1 MEPTTTIRS
10 YIEDYIRKQG
20 YTLQYF
26 ADISGVN
33 AGTLS
38 AIIKGTRP
46 IAMAQLDLITQGMKL
61 EEGYFY
67 EIYGAECFVESAPH
81 WRRLEPFLQ
90 RCAELDKLECIQKI
104 IQEVTDDRSYI
115 SELFEMAEG
124 MLERGQQ
131 QAARMLYE
139 CVAEC
144 EKYQHSE
151 RLALCQYRIFTLSLG
166 QNQHDNLRAAVHFE
180 PYINRLDEE
189 RQLDAIKDLANTY
202 ASLRYRDK
210 AFDLAEEL
218 DQKTKILQSYTK
230 KKIDKCDRLTA
241 YPLFVYRAYSN
252 LLKSSACEK
261 QGRYEEALLYTEVY
275 AKLAKVP
282 EPDEED
288 QIYID
293 KFAGWAEANTYL
305 YKLMMGD
312 QNVLPAYVEFI
323 ERNEEEILPAI
334 INILEAANKFDRN
347 IDDILNRFSD
357 RINSE
362 INGLKGYTE
371 QMKNE
376 IYAAFLLE
384 RSLYHL
390 NRHEYSEGLKQLMCC
405 LRESVRFNNQTDI
418 IHCISLYE
426 KYKNMG
432 TTEIEYQYKLIM
444 MEVQKSYEKKKI
456 FYVIL
461 LSIMIINI
469 NQLANL
475 DGDVITQIMSITH
488 GEGGL

>member
-90 RCAELDKLECIQKI
+90 RCAELDKLECIHKV

-124 MLERGQQ
+124 MLEREQTK
-131 QAARMLYE
+131 AARMLYE

-202 ASLRYRDK
+202 LALRYWDK
-210 AFDLAEEL
+210 LFSLSDEL
-218 DQKTKILQSYTK
+218 DQKTKILQLYTK
-230 KKIDKCDRLTA
+230 KKIDKSERLTA

-252 LLKSSACEK
+252 LLKSAACEGLGK
-261 QGRYEEALLYTEVY
+261 YEEALYYTGVY
-275 AKLAKVP
+275 TDVVNIHNSN
-282 EPDEED
+282 EED
-288 QIYID
+288 RMYIS
-293 KFAGWAEANTYL
+293 KFKIWAEANTYV

-312 QNVLPAYVEFI
+312 LSILPAYVDFI
-323 ERNEEEILPAI
+323 EINESEVLPAMT
-334 INILEAANKFDRN
+334 NILEVANKFN
-347 IDDILNRFSD
+347 QDINEILHKFSVQ
-357 RINSE
+357 IYSE
-362 INGLKGYTE
+362 IDKLKGYTD
-371 QMKNE
+371 QVRSD
-376 IYAAFLLE
+376 IYITFLLGQ
-384 RSLYHL
+384 SVYHL
-390 NRHEYSEGLKQLMCC
+390 NRGQYLEGMNQLLYC
-405 LRESVRFNNQTDI
+405 LNEAVKINNQKET
-418 IHCISLYE
+418 IHCAALYE
-426 KYKNMG
+426 RYRHIS
-432 TTEIEYQYKLIM
+432 TPDHAQQYKKIM
-444 MEVQKSYEKKKI
+444 MEVERNYDKKENRL
-456 FYVIL
+456 FH
-461 LSIMIINI
+461 
-469 NQLANL
+469 LA
-475 DGDVITQIMSITH
+475 
-488 GEGGL
+488 

>member
-10 YIEDYIRKQG
+10 YIEDYIKKQG

-90 RCAELDKLECIQKI
+90 RCAELDKLECIQKV
-104 IQEVTDDRSYI
+104 IQQVTDDRSYI

-124 MLERGQQ
+124 MLERGQTD
-131 QAARMLYE
+131 AARMLYE

-166 QNQHDNLRAAVHFE
+166 QDQHENLRAAVHFE

-202 ASLRYRDK
+202 SALRYWDK
-210 AFDLAEEL
+210 LFSLADEL
-218 DQKTKILQSYTK
+218 ERKAGFIQSYK
-230 KKIDKCDRLTA
+230 KKKVDNRVTS

-252 LLKSSACEK
+252 LLKASACEWSGK
-261 QGRYEEALLYTEVY
+261 YTEALGYTQNY
-275 AKLAKVP
+275 ADIVNIADP
-282 EPDEED
+282 SEED
-288 QIYID
+288 QVYI
-293 KFAGWAEANTYL
+293 KMFIGWTEANTYL
-305 YKLMMGD
+305 YSLMMGKKE
-312 QNVLPAYVEFI
+312 VLPAYVAWI
-323 ERNEEEILPAI
+323 EQNEEETLTALVKI
-334 INILEAANKFDRN
+334 IEAANTYGMNIDHVLLKFDSKIN
-347 IDDILNRFSD
+347 SLLSD
-357 RINSE
+357 RALSE
-362 INGLKGYTE
+362 GYNEQIKNDLYTKLLIELAIYHFHQDQYTE
-371 QMKNE
+371 GMQK
-376 IYAAFLLE
+376 LVTC
-384 RSLYHL
+384 L
-390 NRHEYSEGLKQLMCC
+390 NSAIKI
-405 LRESVRFNNQTDI
+405 NNYTDI
-418 IHCISLYE
+418 IQCVALFERYRSFASKEVETMYRYLMEEVYNYHES
-426 KYKNMG
+426 KKNYG
-432 TTEIEYQYKLIM
+432 H
-444 MEVQKSYEKKKI
+444 
-456 FYVIL
+456 IL
-461 LSIMIINI
+461 
-469 NQLANL
+469 
-475 DGDVITQIMSITH
+475 V
-488 GEGGL
+488 

>member
-90 RCAELDKLECIQKI
+90 RCAELDKLECIHKV

-124 MLERGQQ
+124 MLERGQTK
-131 QAARMLYE
+131 AARMLYE

-166 QNQHDNLRAAVHFE
+166 QDQHDNLRAAVHFE

-189 RQLDAIKDLANTY
+189 RQLDAIRELANTY
-202 ASLRYRDK
+202 GGICHWDK
-210 AFDLAEEL
+210 VFQLAEEL
-218 DQKTKILQSYTK
+218 LQRVKFLEQYKNK
-230 KKIDKCDRLTA
+230 KKGLEFIRASKH
-241 YPLFVYRAYSN
+241 PLFTYKYYAYLLIATVWGERKEYERALEYTSFYSN
-252 LLKSSACEK
+252 IIIEDPTS
-261 QGRYEEALLYTEVY
+261 
-275 AKLAKVP
+275 
-282 EPDEED
+282 ED
-288 QIYID
+288 QEFVERYKD
-293 KFAGWAEANTYL
+293 WAEVNTYL
-305 YKLMMGD
+305 YKLMMGNYD
-312 QNVLPAYVEFI
+312 SLNSYLDFI
-323 ERNEEEILPAI
+323 EENENETL
-334 INILEAANKFDRN
+334 LGLVKVMEAANLYNLNVDHALRRFDLYIHMLYDDRKYESSYNDQIKDDRYTKFWAELAFYQLSKERFHEGFRN
-347 IDDILNRFSD
+347 LLTCLKSAHKIKDDSTIIYCVGLFEEYRVQASD
-357 RINSE
+357 SVEFQYTSLIKEVYGRYDKKSKISIN
-362 INGLKGYTE
+362 T
-371 QMKNE
+371 
-376 IYAAFLLE
+376 
-384 RSLYHL
+384 
-390 NRHEYSEGLKQLMCC
+390 
-405 LRESVRFNNQTDI
+405 V
-418 IHCISLYE
+418 
-426 KYKNMG
+426 
-432 TTEIEYQYKLIM
+432 
-444 MEVQKSYEKKKI
+444 
-456 FYVIL
+456 
-461 LSIMIINI
+461 
-469 NQLANL
+469 
-475 DGDVITQIMSITH
+475 
-488 GEGGL
+488 

>member
-10 YIEDYIRKQG
+10 NIEDYIRKQG

-61 EEGYFY
+61 EEGHFY

-90 RCAELDKLECIQKI
+90 RCAELDKLDCIQRV
-104 IQEVTDDRSYI
+104 IQQVTDDRSYV
-115 SELFEMAEG
+115 SELFELAEY
-124 MLERGQQ
+124 MLERDQKK
-131 QAARMLYE
+131 AARMLYE

-151 RLALCQYRIFTLSLG
+151 RLALCHYRIFTLSLG
-166 QNQHDNLRAAVHFE
+166 QDQHENLRAAVHFE

-202 ASLRYRDK
+202 LALRYWDK
-210 AFDLAEEL
+210 VFELAEEL

-230 KKIDKCDRLTA
+230 RKNDKSNRLTI

-252 LLKSSACEK
+252 LLKSSTCER
-261 QGRYEEALLYTEVY
+261 QGRYKDALKYTELY
-275 AKLAKVP
+275 SKLAKVS

-293 KFAGWAEANTYL
+293 KFAIWTEANTYL

-312 QNVLPAYVEFI
+312 PSILPSYVKFIEKNEREVLPAM
-323 ERNEEEILPAI
+323 
-334 INILEAANKFDRN
+334 INILEMANKFGQN
-347 IDDILNRFSD
+347 IDEILDKFSD
-357 RINSE
+357 QINSE
-362 INGLKGYTE
+362 IARLRGYTE
-371 QMKNE
+371 QVKLDMY
-376 IYAAFLLE
+376 ITFLLE
-384 RSLYHL
+384 RSVYLL
-390 NRHEYSEGLKQLMCC
+390 NRCEYLEGLRQLMHC
-405 LRESVRFNNQTDI
+405 LGESVKINNQTDI
-418 IHCISLYE
+418 IHCVAIYE
-426 KYKNMG
+426 RYRN
-432 TTEIEYQYKLIM
+432 TAIAEIEHQYKLIM
-444 MEVQKSYEKKKI
+444 MEVHKRYDKKENSL
-456 FYVIL
+456 F
-461 LSIMIINI
+461 N
-469 NQLANL
+469 LA
-475 DGDVITQIMSITH
+475 
-488 GEGGL
+488 

>member
-90 RCAELDKLECIQKI
+90 RCAELDKLECIHKV

-124 MLERGQQ
+124 MLERGQTK
-131 QAARMLYE
+131 AARMLYE

-166 QNQHDNLRAAVHFE
+166 QDQHENLRAAVHFE

-202 ASLRYRDK
+202 ASLRYWDK
-210 AFDLAEEL
+210 LFSLADEL
-218 DQKTKILQSYTK
+218 GHKVEIIQSFTK
-230 KKIDKCDRLTA
+230 KIVNKENRITA
-241 YPLFVYRAYSN
+241 YPLFVYQAYSN
-252 LLKSSACEK
+252 LLKANACECR
-261 QGRYEEALLYTEVY
+261 GEYTEALNYTKKYNDLVNISNPSDEDMIYINMFNRWTEV
-275 AKLAKVP
+275 
-282 EPDEED
+282 
-288 QIYID
+288 
-293 KFAGWAEANTYL
+293 NTYL
-305 YKLMMGD
+305 YNLMMGKKE
-312 QNVLPAYVEFI
+312 VLPVYVAWI
-323 ERNEEEILPAI
+323 EQNEEETLTALVKI
-334 INILEAANKFDRN
+334 IEAANKYDMD
-347 IDDILNRFSD
+347 IDDILLKFDNSINSMLSD
-357 RINSE
+357 RSLSEGYNEQLKNDLYSKLLFELAMYYFNRERYGEGMKKLVNCLSSAIRINNSNDIIQCVALFERYRSFASQE
-362 INGLKGYTE
+362 IKSTYHNLMEEVNSYYEIKKNHGYT
-371 QMKNE
+371 
-376 IYAAFLLE
+376 L
-384 RSLYHL
+384 
-390 NRHEYSEGLKQLMCC
+390 
-405 LRESVRFNNQTDI
+405 V
-418 IHCISLYE
+418 
-426 KYKNMG
+426 
-432 TTEIEYQYKLIM
+432 
-444 MEVQKSYEKKKI
+444 
-456 FYVIL
+456 
-461 LSIMIINI
+461 
-469 NQLANL
+469 
-475 DGDVITQIMSITH
+475 
-488 GEGGL
+488 

>member
-10 YIEDYIRKQG
+10 TIEDYIRKQG

-46 IAMAQLDLITQGMKL
+46 IAMAQLDLITQGMNL
-61 EEGYFY
+61 EEGHFY
-67 EIYGAECFVESAPH
+67 ETYGAECFVESAPH

-90 RCAELDKLECIQKI
+90 RCAELDKLDCIQRV
-104 IQEVTDDRSYI
+104 IQQVTDDRSYI

-210 AFDLAEEL
+210 VFDLADEL

-230 KKIDKCDRLTA
+230 KKIDKRDRLTA

-275 AKLAKVP
+275 AKLAKVS

-288 QIYID
+288 QIFID

-312 QNVLPAYVEFI
+312 LSVLPVYVEFI
-323 ERNEEEILPAI
+323 EQNEDEVLPAM
-334 INILEAANKFDRN
+334 INILEAANKFEQN
-347 IDDILNRFSD
+347 VDDIIKKFSD

-362 INGLKGYTE
+362 INCLKGYTE

-376 IYAAFLLE
+376 VYARFLLE

-390 NRHEYSEGLKQLMCC
+390 NRLEYREGLKQLMHS
-405 LRESVRFNNQTDI
+405 LAESVRLNNQTDI

-432 TTEIEYQYKLIM
+432 NIEIEHQYKIIM
-444 MEVQKSYEKKKI
+444 MEVQKSYEKKEN
-456 FYVIL
+456 L
-461 LSIMIINI
+461 LYN
-469 NQLANL
+469 LA
-475 DGDVITQIMSITH
+475 
-488 GEGGL
+488 

>member
-1 MEPTTTIRS
+1 MEPATTIRS
-10 YIEDYIRKQG
+10 TIEDYIRKQG

-46 IAMAQLDLITQGMKL
+46 IAMAQLDLITQGMNL

-67 EIYGAECFVESAPH
+67 ETYGGECFVESAPH

-90 RCAELDKLECIQKI
+90 RCAELDKLDCIQRV
-104 IQEVTDDRSYI
+104 IQQVTDDRSYI

-202 ASLRYRDK
+202 TALRYWEK
-210 AFDLAEEL
+210 VFNLAEEL

-230 KKIDKCDRLTA
+230 KKIDKSDRLTA

-252 LLKSSACEK
+252 LLKSTACEK
-261 QGRYEEALLYTEVY
+261 QGRYEEALIYTELY
-275 AKLAKVP
+275 AKLANVA

-288 QIYID
+288 QIFID
-293 KFAGWAEANTYL
+293 KFAGWMEANTYL

-312 QNVLPAYVEFI
+312 HSVLSAYVKFIEDNEAELLPAM
-323 ERNEEEILPAI
+323 
-334 INILEAANKFDRN
+334 INILEAANKFNHD
-347 IDDILNRFSD
+347 IDDLLNKFSD

-362 INGLKGYTE
+362 IIRLKGYTE
-371 QMKNE
+371 QMRYE
-376 IYAAFLLE
+376 MYAAFLLE

-390 NRHEYSEGLKQLMCC
+390 NRHEYREGLKQLMHC
-405 LRESVRFNNQTDI
+405 LEESIKLNNQTNI

-426 KYKNMG
+426 KHKPMG
-432 TTEIEYQYKLIM
+432 TTEIEHQYKLIM
-444 MEVQKSYEKKKI
+444 MEVQKSYEKKENLI
-456 FYVIL
+456 Y
-461 LSIMIINI
+461 N
-469 NQLANL
+469 LA
-475 DGDVITQIMSITH
+475 
-488 GEGGL
+488 

>member
-1 MEPTTTIRS
+1 MEPATTIRS
-10 YIEDYIRKQG
+10 TIEDYIRKQG

-46 IAMAQLDLITQGMKL
+46 IAMAQLDLITQGMNL

-67 EIYGAECFVESAPH
+67 ETYGAECFVESAPH

-90 RCAELDKLECIQKI
+90 RCAELDKLDCIQRV
-104 IQEVTDDRSYI
+104 IQQVTDDRSYI

-202 ASLRYRDK
+202 LALRYWDK
-210 AFDLAEEL
+210 VFDLAEEL

-230 KKIDKCDRLTA
+230 KKIEKSDRLTS

-252 LLKSSACEK
+252 LLKSSACER
-261 QGRYEEALLYTEVY
+261 QGRYEEALIYTEIY
-275 AKLAKVP
+275 AKLANIS

-293 KFAGWAEANTYL
+293 KFAGWTEANTYL

-312 QNVLPAYVEFI
+312 HSILPAYVEFI
-323 ERNEEEILPAI
+323 ERNEKEILPAM
-334 INILEAANKFDRN
+334 INILETANKFDKN
-347 IDDILNRFSD
+347 IDEILCKFSD
-357 RINSE
+357 RISLE
-362 INGLKGYTE
+362 ITHLSGYTE
-371 QMKNE
+371 QVKLDM
-376 IYAAFLLE
+376 YTTFLLE
-384 RSLYHL
+384 RSIYHL
-390 NRHEYSEGLKQLMCC
+390 NRCEYPEGLKQLMHC
-405 LRESVRFNNQTDI
+405 LEESVKLKNQTDI

-426 KYKNMG
+426 KYRTMSTN
-432 TTEIEYQYKLIM
+432 EIEHQYKLIM
-444 MEVQKSYEKKKI
+444 MGVQKSYEKKENPV
-456 FYVIL
+456 F
-461 LSIMIINI
+461 N
-469 NQLANL
+469 LA
-475 DGDVITQIMSITH
+475 
-488 GEGGL
+488 

>member
-10 YIEDYIRKQG
+10 TIEDYIRKQG

-46 IAMAQLDLITQGMKL
+46 IAMAQLDLITQGMNL
-61 EEGYFY
+61 EEGHFY
-67 EIYGAECFVESAPH
+67 ETYGAECFVESAPH

-90 RCAELDKLECIQKI
+90 RCAELDKLDCIQRV
-104 IQEVTDDRSYI
+104 IQQVTDDRSYI

-210 AFDLAEEL
+210 VFDLADEL

-230 KKIDKCDRLTA
+230 KKIDKRDRLTA

-275 AKLAKVP
+275 AKLAKVS

-288 QIYID
+288 QIFID

-312 QNVLPAYVEFI
+312 LSVLPVYVEFI
-323 ERNEEEILPAI
+323 EQNEDEVLPAM
-334 INILEAANKFDRN
+334 INILEAANKFEQN
-347 IDDILNRFSD
+347 VDDIIKKFSD

-362 INGLKGYTE
+362 INCLKGYTE

-376 IYAAFLLE
+376 VYARFLLE

-390 NRHEYSEGLKQLMCC
+390 NRLEYREGLKQLMHS
-405 LRESVRFNNQTDI
+405 LAESVRLNNQTDI
-418 IHCISLYE
+418 IRCISLYE

-432 TTEIEYQYKLIM
+432 NIEIEHQYKIIM
-444 MEVQKSYEKKKI
+444 MEVQKSYEKKEN
-456 FYVIL
+456 L
-461 LSIMIINI
+461 LYN
-469 NQLANL
+469 LA
-475 DGDVITQIMSITH
+475 
-488 GEGGL
+488 

>member
-90 RCAELDKLECIQKI
+90 RCAELDKLECIHKV

-124 MLERGQQ
+124 MLERGQTK
-131 QAARMLYE
+131 AARMLYE

-202 ASLRYRDK
+202 LALRYWDK
-210 AFDLAEEL
+210 VIDLAEEL

-230 KKIDKCDRLTA
+230 KKIAKSDRLTA

-252 LLKSSACEK
+252 LLKSMSCER
-261 QGRYEEALLYTEVY
+261 QGRYEEALLYTELY
-275 AKLAKVP
+275 AKLAKVS

-288 QIYID
+288 QIFID
-293 KFAGWAEANTYL
+293 KFAGWTEANTYL
-305 YKLMMGD
+305 YKLMIGD
-312 QNVLPAYVEFI
+312 FNVLPAYVEFI
-323 ERNEEEILPAI
+323 EQNEHEILPAI
-334 INILEAANKFDRN
+334 VNILEAANKFEQN
-347 IDDILNRFSD
+347 IDEILYKFSD
-357 RINSE
+357 QINSE
-362 INGLKGYTE
+362 INHLKGYTE
-371 QMKNE
+371 QMKSDM
-376 IYAAFLLE
+376 YAAFLLE

-390 NRHEYSEGLKQLMCC
+390 NRHEYQEGLKELIHC
-405 LRESVRFNNQTDI
+405 LAESIRLNNQKDV

-426 KYKNMG
+426 KYKSMG
-432 TTEIEYQYKLIM
+432 NTEIEHQYKLIM
-444 MEVQKSYEKKKI
+444 MEVQKSYEKKEN
-456 FYVIL
+456 L
-461 LSIMIINI
+461 LCN
-469 NQLANL
+469 LA
-475 DGDVITQIMSITH
+475 
-488 GEGGL
+488 

>member
-90 RCAELDKLECIQKI
+90 RCAELDKLECIHKV

-124 MLERGQQ
+124 MLERGQTK
-131 QAARMLYE
+131 AARMLYE

-166 QNQHDNLRAAVHFE
+166 QDQHENLRAAVHFE

-202 ASLRYRDK
+202 ASLRYWEK
-210 AFDLAEEL
+210 VFNLAEEL

-230 KKIDKCDRLTA
+230 KKIDKSDRLTA

-252 LLKSSACEK
+252 LLKSSVCEK
-261 QGRYEEALLYTEVY
+261 QGRYEEALVYTELY
-275 AKLAKVP
+275 AKLSKVSGL
-282 EPDEED
+282 DEED
-288 QIYID
+288 QLFID

-312 QNVLPAYVEFI
+312 HTVLPAYIEFI
-323 ERNEEEILPAI
+323 EKNEEEILPAI
-334 INILEAANKFDRN
+334 INILEAANKFDQN
-347 IDDILNRFSD
+347 IDDILYKFSD

-362 INGLKGYTE
+362 INCLEGYTE

-376 IYAAFLLE
+376 VYAAFLLE

-390 NRHEYSEGLKQLMCC
+390 NRYEYQEGLKQLIHC

-432 TTEIEYQYKLIM
+432 TTEIEHQYKIIM
-444 MEVQKSYEKKKI
+444 MEVQKAYEKKEN
-456 FYVIL
+456 IL
-461 LSIMIINI
+461 YN
-469 NQLANL
+469 LA
-475 DGDVITQIMSITH
+475 
-488 GEGGL
+488 

>member
-90 RCAELDKLECIQKI
+90 RCAELDKLECIHKV

-124 MLERGQQ
+124 MLERGQTK
-131 QAARMLYE
+131 AARMLYE

-202 ASLRYRDK
+202 SALRYWDK
-210 AFDLAEEL
+210 LFALADEL
-218 DQKTKILQSYTK
+218 GHKAEIIQSYTK
-230 KKIDKCDRLTA
+230 KKVIKENRITA

-252 LLKSSACEK
+252 LLKSSACEW
-261 QGRYEEALLYTEVY
+261 REMYNDALEYTNNY
-275 AKLAKVP
+275 ASLVKIP
-282 EPDEED
+282 NPDDEEM
-288 QIYID
+288 IYINM
-293 KFAGWAEANTYL
+293 FNRWAEVNTQL
-305 YKLMMGD
+305 YKLMMGKTE
-312 QNVLPAYVEFI
+312 VLPEYIAWI
-323 ERNEEEILPAI
+323 EQNEEETLTGLVKI
-334 INILEAANKFDRN
+334 IEAANKYDLDIDYVISKFD
-347 IDDILNRFSD
+347 IS
-357 RINSE
+357 INSMLNDRTLSE
-362 INGLKGYTE
+362 GYNE
-371 QMKNE
+371 QMKNNL
-376 IYAAFLLE
+376 YSKLLLE
-384 RSLYHL
+384 LAMYYFKRERYM
-390 NRHEYSEGLKQLMCC
+390 EGIHKLVTC
-405 LRESVRFNNQTDI
+405 LSSAIKINNSNDI
-418 IHCISLYE
+418 IQCVALFERYRSFAS
-426 KYKNMG
+426 K
-432 TTEIEYQYKLIM
+432 EIEGIYYNL
-444 MEVQKSYEKKKI
+444 MEEAYSYYEIKKNHSYT
-456 FYVIL
+456 FV
-461 LSIMIINI
+461 
-469 NQLANL
+469 
-475 DGDVITQIMSITH
+475 
-488 GEGGL
+488 

>member
-90 RCAELDKLECIQKI
+90 RCAELDKLECIHKV

-124 MLERGQQ
+124 MLERGQTK
-131 QAARMLYE
+131 AARMLYE

-166 QNQHDNLRAAVHFE
+166 QDQHENLRAAVHFE

-202 ASLRYRDK
+202 ASLRYWEK
-210 AFDLAEEL
+210 VFNLAEEL

-230 KKIDKCDRLTA
+230 KKIDKIDRLTA

-252 LLKSSACEK
+252 LLKSSVCEK
-261 QGRYEEALLYTEVY
+261 QGRYEEALVYTEFY
-275 AKLAKVP
+275 AKLANVS

-288 QIYID
+288 QIFID
-293 KFAGWAEANTYL
+293 NFAGWAEANTYL

-312 QNVLPAYVEFI
+312 HSVLPAYMEFI
-323 ERNEEEILPAI
+323 EENEEEILPAI

-347 IDDILNRFSD
+347 IDDILYKFSD

-362 INGLKGYTE
+362 INCLKGYTE

-390 NRHEYSEGLKQLMCC
+390 NRHEYPEGLKQLMHC

-418 IHCISLYE
+418 IHCVSLYE

-432 TTEIEYQYKLIM
+432 TTEIEHQYKLIM
-444 MEVQKSYEKKKI
+444 MEVQKSYEKKEN
-456 FYVIL
+456 L
-461 LSIMIINI
+461 LYNF
-469 NQLANL
+469 A
-475 DGDVITQIMSITH
+475 
-488 GEGGL
+488 

>member
-90 RCAELDKLECIQKI
+90 RCAELDKLECIHKV

-124 MLERGQQ
+124 MLERGQTK
-131 QAARMLYE
+131 AARMLYE

-202 ASLRYRDK
+202 LALRYWDK
-210 AFDLAEEL
+210 VFDLAEEL
-218 DQKTKILQSYTK
+218 GQKTSFLTSYK
-230 KKIDKCDRLTA
+230 KRKLETPRITS
-241 YPLFVYRAYSN
+241 YPHFVYSAYSN
-252 LLKSSACEK
+252 LLKAAACDGK
-261 QGRYEEALLYTEVY
+261 EEYLDALRYTEAY
-275 AKLAKVP
+275 SNLIRI
-282 EPDEED
+282 EQPDDED
-288 QIYID
+288 LKYIN
-293 KFAGWAEANTYL
+293 KFSGWAEVNRYL
-305 YKLMMGD
+305 YRLMMGD
-312 QNVLPAYVEFI
+312 SEVISPYIAIVTKNEAEVLPAMLKI
-323 ERNEEEILPAI
+323 M
-334 INILEAANKFDRN
+334 EAANHHN
-347 IDDILNRFSD
+347 IDVDSVLEKMDSYVSMYSKTYGDIGS
-357 RINSE
+357 
-362 INGLKGYTE
+362 YTE
-371 QMKNE
+371 QITNERYVQFLKEVSIYQFNRERYTMGFQHLFECLEVAQSMK
-376 IYAAFLLE
+376 
-384 RSLYHL
+384 S
-390 NRHEYSEGLKQLMCC
+390 
-405 LRESVRFNNQTDI
+405 ESVIIQCVGLFERHRFKVSLELENRYKTI
-418 IHCISLYE
+418 IE
-426 KYKNMG
+426 
-432 TTEIEYQYKLIM
+432 
-444 MEVQKSYEKKKI
+444 EVYRNYEKKGS
-456 FYVIL
+456 FDRSFV
-461 LSIMIINI
+461 
-469 NQLANL
+469 
-475 DGDVITQIMSITH
+475 
-488 GEGGL
+488 

>member
-10 YIEDYIRKQG
+10 FIEDYIRKQG

-61 EEGYFY
+61 EEGHFY

-90 RCAELDKLECIQKI
+90 RCAELDKLECIQRV
-104 IQEVTDDRSYI
+104 IQQVTDDRSYI

-124 MLERGQQ
+124 MLKRGQKK
-131 QAARMLYE
+131 AARMLYE

-166 QNQHDNLRAAVHFE
+166 QDQHENLRAAVHFE

-202 ASLRYRDK
+202 LALRYWDK
-210 AFDLAEEL
+210 LFSLSDEL

-230 KKIDKCDRLTA
+230 KITDKSNRLTA

-252 LLKSSACEK
+252 LLKSSACER
-261 QGRYEEALLYTEVY
+261 QGKYAEALHYTEIY
-275 AKLAKVP
+275 GDLMKIS

-293 KFAGWAEANTYL
+293 KFAGWTEANTYL
-305 YKLMMGD
+305 YRLMMGD
-312 QNVLPAYVEFI
+312 LNILPAYINFI
-323 ERNEEEILPAI
+323 ENNETELLPAM
-334 INILEAANKFDRN
+334 INILEAANKFDNN
-347 IDDILNRFSD
+347 IDDILYMYNA

-362 INGLKGYTE
+362 ITQLKGYTE
-371 QMKNE
+371 QVNSDMY
-376 IYAAFLLE
+376 ITFLLE
-384 RSLYHL
+384 RTIYHL
-390 NRHEYSEGLKQLMCC
+390 NRKQYTEGFKQLVYC
-405 LRESVRFNNQTDI
+405 LKESVKLNNQTDI
-418 IHCISLYE
+418 IRCVALYE
-426 KYKNMG
+426 KYRNIA
-432 TTEIEYQYKLIM
+432 TADIEYQYKLII
-444 MEVQKSYEKKKI
+444 MEVQNYYDKKENPI
-456 FYVIL
+456 F
-461 LSIMIINI
+461 N
-469 NQLANL
+469 LA
-475 DGDVITQIMSITH
+475 
-488 GEGGL
+488 

>member
-90 RCAELDKLECIQKI
+90 RCAELDKLECIHKV

-124 MLERGQQ
+124 MLERGQTK
-131 QAARMLYE
+131 AARMLYE

-166 QNQHDNLRAAVHFE
+166 QDQHENLRAAVHFE

-189 RQLDAIKDLANTY
+189 RQLDAIRELANTY
-202 ASLRYRDK
+202 NGLCQWDK
-210 AFDLAEEL
+210 VFQLADEL
-218 DQKTKILQSYTK
+218 LQRVKFLEQYKNK
-230 KKIDKCDRLTA
+230 KKGLEFIRASKH
-241 YPLFVYRAYSN
+241 PLFTYKFYAYLLIATVWGERKEYEKALEYTSFYSN
-252 LLKSSACEK
+252 IVIEDS
-261 QGRYEEALLYTEVY
+261 TT
-275 AKLAKVP
+275 
-282 EPDEED
+282 ED
-288 QIYID
+288 QLFIKRFKD
-293 KFAGWAEANTYL
+293 WAEVNTYL
-305 YKLMMGD
+305 YKLMTGD
-312 QNVLPAYVEFI
+312 YNALNSYLDFI
-323 ERNEEEILPAI
+323 EVNENETL
-334 INILEAANKFDRN
+334 LGLVKVMEAANQYQLNVDHVLKRFDSFIRMLVNDSNYESSYTTQIKDDRYTKFWAELAFYQLSKARHNEGFRDLLTCLSSAHK
-347 IDDILNRFSD
+347 IKDDSTIIYCVSLFEEYRTQASD
-357 RINSE
+357 SI
-362 INGLKGYTE
+362 
-371 QMKNE
+371 
-376 IYAAFLLE
+376 
-384 RSLYHL
+384 
-390 NRHEYSEGLKQLMCC
+390 
-405 LRESVRFNNQTDI
+405 ES
-418 IHCISLYE
+418 
-426 KYKNMG
+426 
-432 TTEIEYQYKLIM
+432 QYKSIIK
-444 MEVQKSYEKKKI
+444 EVYGRYEKKSN
-456 FYVIL
+456 VG
-461 LSIMIINI
+461 IN
-469 NQLANL
+469 A
-475 DGDVITQIMSITH
+475 V
-488 GEGGL
+488 